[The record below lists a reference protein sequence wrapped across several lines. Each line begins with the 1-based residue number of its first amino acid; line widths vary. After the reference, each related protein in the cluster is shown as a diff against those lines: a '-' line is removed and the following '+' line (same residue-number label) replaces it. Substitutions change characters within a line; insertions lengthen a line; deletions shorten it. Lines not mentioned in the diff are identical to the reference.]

1 MLVNKN
7 EFKVEIINQE
17 ECKDFF
23 RIWGIAAGICYNT
36 PEEYAERVG
45 KSCLKTQHFSG
56 SRGNYIKF
64 RITGVP
70 RALVDQMVRHEVGVY
85 KNVQSM
91 RYTDSSNLGLY
102 TPEDVNENG
111 LTEVWEEV
119 DLAIRQAYD
128 KTVETLLAKGY
139 TNEQA
144 RECARGLMPMNT
156 QSSLVIGFTF
166 EALINFMHKRLCTC
180 SQEHIRHLALL
191 MKKEVIK
198 IIPELSSRL
207 VPPCLDLMYCPE
219 SPKRSCNIRPQKE
232 VVEKLIL
239 DYMKNLKKD

>member
-7 EFKVEIINQE
+7 EFKVEIINKE

-23 RIWGIAAGICYNT
+23 RLWGLAGAICYST
-36 PEEYAERVG
+36 PEKFAERVG
-45 KSCLKTQHFSG
+45 KSCLQTEHFSG

-64 RITGVP
+64 KITGVP

-91 RYTDSSNLGLY
+91 RYTDSSNLGIY
-102 TPEDVNENG
+102 TPDDVFENG
-111 LTEVWEEV
+111 LEDVWVEV
-119 DLAIRQAYD
+119 DKQIREAYN
-128 KTVETLLAKGY
+128 KTVEVLLAKGY

-144 RECARGLMPMNT
+144 RECARGLMPLNT

-166 EALINFMHKRLCTC
+166 EALINFMNKRLCTC

-191 MKKEVIK
+191 MKKEVVQV
-198 IIPELSSRL
+198 IPELAPRL
-207 VPPCLDLMYCPE
+207 VPPCIDKMYCPE
-219 SPKRSCNIRPQKE
+219 SEKRSCGIRPQKH
-232 VVEKLIL
+232 VIEKLVM
-239 DYMKNLKKD
+239 DYMKSQR